1 MEKKTIKDIS
11 NTSVELKA
19 LLLHHRLIPG
29 VEIVCETP
37 ACQRGSVLIRARGER
52 LMLRASELSQ
62 IEFELAGQ

>member
-1 MEKKTIKDIS
+1 MEKKIIKDIS
-11 NTSVELKA
+11 NASVELKA

-37 ACQRGSVLIRARGER
+37 SCQHGSVLISTQRER

-62 IEFELAGQ
+62 IEFYLAGK